1 MSDRTPFEKN
11 PRTLRCE
18 EWEAQLADALDGA
31 LTEEDRASFE
41 HHTTECAMCAMM
53 LGEAEK
59 GQQWLQFL
67 HPEPQIPAYL
77 LGRIIARTSGASGTA
92 VVGVSAG
99 GGVDVPL
106 PAKTAEWKRVPIS
119 LAMRRFVEPR
129 MMMTAAMAF
138 FSIALTLNMAGVRF
152 TSFKAQDLRPST
164 LRSNLQRQFY
174 TAKAPVVRYYEN
186 LRVVYEVESRMREL
200 RRTSESEETKPPVKT
215 DDVKPP
221 ASQENGGSAKG
232 KSGGKSES
240 PHTAGPPIIFV
251 GRPQLAEIESSPE
264 CRDRLF
270 TNALA
275 TEVASNSLFP
285 QRADQAERSL
295 A

>member
-1 MSDRTPFEKN
+1 MSDRTPFEEN

-31 LTEEDRASFE
+31 LTDEDRASFE
-41 HHTTECAMCAMM
+41 LHTMECSTCALM

-67 HPEPQIPAYL
+67 HPEPQIPAGL
-77 LGRIIARTSGASGTA
+77 LQKILTQTTGAALPALAANANVT
-92 VVGVSAG
+92 VM
-99 GGVDVPL
+99 PL
-106 PAKTAEWKRVPIS
+106 PSATGKPEWKHF
-119 LAMRRFVEPR
+119 AGMRRFVEPR

-152 TSFKAQDLRPST
+152 TSFKAQDLRPSV

-200 RRTSESEETKPPVKT
+200 RRTSESEEIKAPAKT
-215 DDVKPP
+215 DDAKPP

-251 GRPQLAEIESSPE
+251 GRPQLAEIESLPG
-264 CRDRLF
+264 CRDRLS
-270 TNALA
+270 THEMA
-275 TEVASNSLFP
+275 TDVASNSLFP

>member
-18 EWEAQLADALDGA
+18 EWEALLADALDGA
-31 LTEEDRASFE
+31 LTDEDRASFE
-41 HHTTECAMCAMM
+41 LHTAECATCALM

-67 HPEPQIPAYL
+67 HSEPQIPAGL
-77 LGRIIARTSGASGTA
+77 LQKILTQTTGTA
-92 VVGVSAG
+92 LPAISAG
-99 GGVDVPL
+99 ANVAVMPL
-106 PAKTAEWKRVPIS
+106 PSATGRPEWKHF
-119 LAMRRFVEPR
+119 AGMRRFVEPR

-152 TSFKAQDLRPST
+152 TSLKTQDLRPSAM
-164 LRSNLQRQFY
+164 RSNLQRQFY

-200 RRTSESEETKPPVKT
+200 RRTSEETKAPVKP
-215 DDVKPP
+215 DDAKPAANP
-221 ASQENGGSAKG
+221 ENGGSAKS
-232 KSGGKSES
+232 KSGGKSET
-240 PHTAGPPIIFV
+240 PRTAGPPIIFV
-251 GRPQLAEIESSPE
+251 GRPQLAELETLPE
-264 CRDRLF
+264 CRDRLS
-270 TNALA
+270 THEVR
-275 TEVASNSLFP
+275 TEVATNSLFP

>member
-11 PRTLRCE
+11 PRTLQCE
-18 EWEAQLADALDGA
+18 EWEALLADALDGA
-31 LTEEDRASFE
+31 LTDEDRASFDL
-41 HHTTECAMCAMM
+41 HTAECATCPEM

-67 HPEPQIPAYL
+67 HPEPQIPAGL
-77 LGRIIARTSGASGTA
+77 LQKILTQTTGAALPTIAASANVA
-92 VVGVSAG
+92 VM
-99 GGVDVPL
+99 PL
-106 PAKTAEWKRVPIS
+106 PSATGKAEWKHFAVP
-119 LAMRRFVEPR
+119 AGMRRFVEPR

-152 TSFKAQDLRPST
+152 TSLKTQDLRPSA

-200 RRTSESEETKPPVKT
+200 RRTSESEETKTPVKT
-215 DDVKPP
+215 DDTKPA
-221 ASQENGGSAKG
+221 ASPENGGSAKS
-232 KSGGKSES
+232 KNGGKSES

-251 GRPQLAEIESSPE
+251 GRPQLAEFETLPE
-264 CRDRLF
+264 CRDRLS
-270 TNALA
+270 NHEME
-275 TEVASNSLFP
+275 TEVATSLFP

>member
-11 PRTLRCE
+11 PRTLLCE
-18 EWEAQLADALDGA
+18 EWEALLADALDGA
-31 LTEEDRASFE
+31 LTDEDRASFDL
-41 HHTTECAMCAMM
+41 HTAECPLCPVM

-67 HPEPQIPAYL
+67 HPEPQIPAGL
-77 LGRIIARTSGASGTA
+77 LQKILTQTTGTA
-92 VVGVSAG
+92 
-99 GGVDVPL
+99 L
-106 PAKTAEWKRVPIS
+106 PAISASANVASIPIPLVAARAEWKHFAG
-119 LAMRRFVEPR
+119 LRRYVEPR

-152 TSFKAQDLRPST
+152 TSFKAQDLRPSS

-200 RRTSESEETKPPVKT
+200 RRTSESEETKAPVKT
-215 DDVKPP
+215 DDTKPP
-221 ASQENGGSAKG
+221 ATHENGGSATK
-232 KSGGKSES
+232 KNGGKSES
-240 PHTAGPPIIFV
+240 PRTAGPPIIFV
-251 GRPQLAEIESSPE
+251 GRPQLAVFESLPE
-264 CRDRLF
+264 CRDRLS
-270 TNALA
+270 NHEME
-275 TEVASNSLFP
+275 TEVATSLFP

>member
-41 HHTTECAMCAMM
+41 FHATECPMCAMM

-67 HPEPQIPAYL
+67 HPEPQIPAGL
-77 LGRIIARTSGASGTA
+77 LQKILTQTTGAALPAIAASA
-92 VVGVSAG
+92 NVAAI
-99 GGVDVPL
+99 PL
-106 PAKTAEWKRVPIS
+106 PLVAARAEWKHFKG
-119 LAMRRFVEPR
+119 MRRFVEPR

-138 FSIALTLNMAGVRF
+138 FSIALTLNMAGIRF
-152 TSFKAQDLRPST
+152 TSLKAQDLRPST

-215 DDVKPP
+215 NDVKPP

-251 GRPQLAEIESSPE
+251 GRPLLAEFESLPE
-264 CRDRLF
+264 CRDRLS
-270 TNALA
+270 TNEMA
-275 TEVASNSLFP
+275 TDVASNSLFP

>member
-1 MSDRTPFEKN
+1 M
-11 PRTLRCE
+11 
-18 EWEAQLADALDGA
+18 
-31 LTEEDRASFE
+31 
-41 HHTTECAMCAMM
+41 ECAECALM

-67 HPEPQIPAYL
+67 HPEPQIPAGL
-77 LGRIIARTSGASGTA
+77 LQKILTQTTGAALPAIAASA
-92 VVGVSAG
+92 NFSVM
-99 GGVDVPL
+99 PL
-106 PAKTAEWKRVPIS
+106 PAVMARAQWKHFAG
-119 LAMRRFVEPR
+119 LQRFVEPR

-152 TSFKAQDLRPST
+152 TSFKAQDLKPSS
-164 LRSNLQRQFY
+164 LRMNLQRQFY

-200 RRTSESEETKPPVKT
+200 RRTTESDETKAPVKT
-215 DDVKPP
+215 DDAKPP
-221 ASQENGGSAKG
+221 ASQEKGGSAKG

-251 GRPQLAEIESSPE
+251 GRPLLAEFESLPE
-264 CRDRLF
+264 CRDRLSIHEM
-270 TNALA
+270 A
-275 TEVASNSLFP
+275 TDVESNSLFP